1 MSSRRKRERIN
12 YAELESLPRD
22 ADVTR
27 RLVREAVEPAIEA
40 ITAAMPAGPP
50 VDTGLMAAA
59 ASLGGVAKTAD
70 AFGKASA
77 RIATALLS
85 AGSCT
90 LTPCQPPP
98 PGVETVPQ
106 GTLLSADWMRATGF
120 RRPVLVARA
129 EDCGATLPPPA
140 ALPPQRLA
148 ELCAADD
155 SPAQVMEVAA
165 QAEEALGWSVA
176 SYVSQYWADPGSRE
190 ALLALPAAD
199 LEGSALADAVRL
211 PQPVRELD
219 WARRFPAPAGAD
231 GGPVGSPAPGRLM
244 LALSPAG
251 SWLDFSLLLS
261 GEARWRGV
269 VSGEEVVVAAPGTPS
284 NLLSLRRW
292 QRQCEAEAKARRADS
307 VDAAAAA
314 AAWGGTP
321 PHSRAAGS
329 LLVQPWAATPSAA
342 GAVTARVRP
351 GQVLLVPE
359 GWILAVYAPADTV
372 TVHGAFAPGL
382 DIPAALRGR
391 RAAAALALASADD
404 VSSTAVSLR
413 RRRNAD
419 PSAWAT
425 HRAFGGW
432 GELLLAPAEPVVP
445 GSAADPNAL
454 TARAHAAGPSSS
466 SSSPSP
472 SSPDS
477 SSSSAL
483 LGVPAAARRAAA
495 ELDDA
500 SGLSRDERQS
510 AVGAAPAVASPLDWR
525 ALAGLAAGLL
535 RGDHAAD
542 ACASALDLLAADGRA
557 IAARAAAA
565 IAAERAGDD
574 DGASAASA
582 AAAEGTAP
590 SGAVDERQAARAE
603 DGWQLSDEESG
614 AADDDEEEEE
624 EEEAFVPGAYG
635 MDDEEDDDDDGAM
648 GEDFVDEDEDDEAF
662 DEEDEDFNPRR
673 KRAKK
678 TTAKAKRAAAARGAP
693 KAAKAASSSVKIKI
707 GGGAAAAANPSV
719 KVRIGAGRG
728 ASGAVPARAAATAQP
743 AAPVRAAKPAA
754 PVSARA
760 SVKAMRARV
769 KAMRRR

>member
-199 LEGSALADAVRL
+199 LEGSALADA
-211 PQPVRELD
+211 
-219 WARRFPAPAGAD
+219 
-231 GGPVGSPAPGRLM
+231 
-244 LALSPAG
+244 
-251 SWLDFSLLLS
+251 
-261 GEARWRGV
+261 
-269 VSGEEVVVAAPGTPS
+269 
-284 NLLSLRRW
+284 
-292 QRQCEAEAKARRADS
+292 
-307 VDAAAAA
+307 
-314 AAWGGTP
+314 
-321 PHSRAAGS
+321 
-329 LLVQPWAATPSAA
+329 
-342 GAVTARVRP
+342 
-351 GQVLLVPE
+351 
-359 GWILAVYAPADTV
+359 
-372 TVHGAFAPGL
+372 
-382 DIPAALRGR
+382 
-391 RAAAALALASADD
+391 
-404 VSSTAVSLR
+404 
-413 RRRNAD
+413 
-419 PSAWAT
+419 
-425 HRAFGGW
+425 
-432 GELLLAPAEPVVP
+432 
-445 GSAADPNAL
+445 
-454 TARAHAAGPSSS
+454 
-466 SSSPSP
+466 
-472 SSPDS
+472 
-477 SSSSAL
+477 
-483 LGVPAAARRAAA
+483 
-495 ELDDA
+495 
-500 SGLSRDERQS
+500 
-510 AVGAAPAVASPLDWR
+510 
-525 ALAGLAAGLL
+525 
-535 RGDHAAD
+535 
-542 ACASALDLLAADGRA
+542 
-557 IAARAAAA
+557 
-565 IAAERAGDD
+565 
-574 DGASAASA
+574 
-582 AAAEGTAP
+582 
-590 SGAVDERQAARAE
+590 E